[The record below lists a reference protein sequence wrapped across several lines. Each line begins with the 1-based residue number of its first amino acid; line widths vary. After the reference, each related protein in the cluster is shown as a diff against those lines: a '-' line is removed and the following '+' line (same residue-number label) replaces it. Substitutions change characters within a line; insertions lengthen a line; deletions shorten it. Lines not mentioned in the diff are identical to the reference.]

1 MLCSRGQLASE
12 TGLIRSPAKA
22 ACDGQFRAP
31 CLTKLSSPGRRS
43 RPIVSLGRLIDRNA
57 PDFATVLAVCEKAAG
72 GGDHATR
79 KRVAKQIIK
88 CARNGRTTL
97 GELTAAGRRALTGIV
112 PRSKQSS
119 FSSRERIFA

>member
-1 MLCSRGQLASE
+1 MLIGRAFDSRALANM
-12 TGLIRSPAKA
+12 TVAL
-22 ACDGQFRAP
+22 
-31 CLTKLSSPGRRS
+31 
-43 RPIVSLGRLIDRNA
+43 DRV
-57 PDFATVLAVCEKAAG
+57 FEKAAG

-112 PRSKQSS
+112 PRSK
-119 FSSRERIFA
+119 